1 MHFILAGLLALG
13 ALLDLILGVSF
24 FVDPATAGADFG
36 LHSSNP
42 MGLSAMRGDFTA
54 FFWVAAISMGIG
66 AWKRRGDVLWPALAL
81 FAIAFTGRLVNL
93 VVVGDYDGWWQPMAV
108 EALHV
113 IVIALAIKVFPF
125 AGISPADPV

>member
-36 LHSSNP
+36 LHSSTP

-93 VVVGDYDGWWQPMAV
+93 VVVGDYDGWWQPMTV

>member
-1 MHFILAGLLALG
+1 MHFILVVLLALG
-13 ALLDLILGVSF
+13 ALLDLFLGLSF
-24 FVDPATAGADFG
+24 FLDPAQAGADFG
-36 LHSSNP
+36 LQSPTP

-54 FFWVAAISMGIG
+54 FFWLAAFCMGFA

-93 VVVGDYDGWWQPMAV
+93 VVVGDYEGWWQPMTV

-113 IVIALAIKVFPF
+113 IVIAFAIKVLPW
-125 AGISPADPV
+125 GRTIPADPA

>member
-13 ALLDLILGVSF
+13 ALFDLILGISF
-24 FVDPATAGADFG
+24 FIDPATAGADFG
-36 LHSSNP
+36 LQSSTP

-66 AWKRRGDVLWPALAL
+66 AWQRRGDVLWPALAL

-93 VVVGDYDGWWQPMAV
+93 VVVGDYEGWWQPMTV

-113 IVIALAIKVFPF
+113 LVIALAIKVYPF
-125 AGISPADPV
+125 AGVSPADPA